1 MRHSFY
7 LAWRY
12 LQFHK
17 GKTVVLVAVLTL
29 ITYLP
34 LAVQM
39 LVHGSAAHML
49 ARARA
54 TPLVI
59 GQKGSALDLVM
70 HALYFVA
77 APPPTISMADM
88 ARVDDSGLASAIPIY
103 QRFHARGYPI
113 VGTTLDYLAYRHL
126 AIATGR
132 PLALLGE
139 CVLGA
144 TVAAELGLKP
154 GDRLVST
161 PENLFDLAGTYPLR
175 MPVVGVLQAAHTPD
189 DRSIFVDVKTAWI
202 IAGLGH
208 GHEDVAR
215 ASDPQV
221 RLDQRDTHVVA
232 SAQLVQYTEIT
243 PENIDTFHFHGELT
257 SLPLTAILAVPH
269 DHKSGVLLRGRYLE
283 EAHPAQIVIPTE
295 VIGRLLHQIFKVK
308 RVFEAIFAVVSVVML
323 LAVVLVMALSL
334 RLRHAEI
341 DTMVKLGCSRRKIAE
356 LVAAELSLILVI
368 SLGLTT
374 GLTVGTVYWQTA
386 MLQRLLF

>member
-17 GKTVVLVAVLTL
+17 GKLAVLVAVLTL

-34 LAVQM
+34 LAVRI

-49 ARARA
+49 ARARS

-77 APPPTISMADM
+77 APPATTSMAEV
-88 ARVDDSGLASAIPIY
+88 ARVDDSGLAYAIPVY

-126 AIATGR
+126 GIATGR
-132 PLALLGE
+132 SLAVLGE

-144 TVAAELGLKP
+144 TVAAELGLRP
-154 GDRLVST
+154 GDTLVST
-161 PENLFDLAGTYPLR
+161 PENLFDLAGTYPLK
-175 MPVVGVLQAAHTPD
+175 MSVVGVLQAAHTPD
-189 DRSIFVDVKTAWI
+189 DRSIFVDVNTAWI

-215 ASDPQV
+215 ATDAQV
-221 RLDQRDTHVVA
+221 RLEQRDTHVVA
-232 SAQLVQYTEIT
+232 SAKLVHYTEIT
-243 PENIDTFHFHGELT
+243 PENIDTFHWHGDLT
-257 SLPLTAILAVPH
+257 SLPLTAIIAVPH
-269 DHKSGVLLRGRYLE
+269 DHKSGVLLRGRYVE
-283 EAHPAQIVIPTE
+283 ETSPTQVVIPAE
-295 VIGRLLHQIFKVK
+295 VIEGLMRHIFKVK
-308 RVFEAIFAVVSVVML
+308 RVFDALFAVVSVAML
-323 LAVVLVMALSL
+323 LTVVLVISLSL
-334 RLRHAEI
+334 RLRQREME
-341 DTMVKLGCSRRKIAE
+341 TMFKLGCSRWKIGE
-356 LVAAELSLILVI
+356 LVAAELSLILVM
-368 SLGLTT
+368 SLGLTV
-374 GLTVGTVYWQTA
+374 GLTLATAYWQA
-386 MLQRLLF
+386 DMLRHLL

>member
-39 LVHGSAAHML
+39 LVRGSAAHML
-49 ARARA
+49 ARAQA

-59 GQKGSALDLVM
+59 GQHGSALDLVM

-77 APPPTISMADM
+77 APPATTSMAEV
-88 ARVDDSGLASAIPIY
+88 ARVDDSGFAAPIPIY

-113 VGTTLDYLAYRHL
+113 VGTTVDYLAYRHL

-139 CVLGA
+139 CVVGA
-144 TVAAELGLKP
+144 TVAAELGLRA

-161 PENLFDLAGTYPLR
+161 PENLFDLAGTYPLK
-175 MPVVGVLQAAHTPD
+175 MPVVGVLQATHTPD

-215 ASDPQV
+215 ATDPPV
-221 RLDQRDTHVVA
+221 RLAQREKHVVA

-243 PENIDTFHFHGELT
+243 RENIDTFHFHGDLT
-257 SLPLTAILAVPH
+257 SLPLTAILAVPYN
-269 DHKSGVLLRGRYLE
+269 HKSGVLLRGRYLE
-283 EAHPAQIVIPTE
+283 ETHPAQMVIPTE
-295 VIGRLLHQIFKVK
+295 VIERLLHHIFKIK
-308 RVFEAIFAVVSVVML
+308 RVFDAIFAVVSVAML
-323 LAVVLVMALSL
+323 LTVVLVMTLSL
-334 RLRHAEI
+334 RLRHAEM
-341 DTMVKLGCSRRKIAE
+341 DTMFKLGCSRQKIAE
-356 LVAAELSLILVI
+356 LVAAELSLIMVM

-374 GLTVGTVYWQTA
+374 GLMVGTVYWQA
-386 MLQRLLF
+386 DMLQRLLF